1 MRPVPREDVVKLL
14 NTSPS
19 TYVHGSWARVRG
31 GKSKWS
37 WYVGDTGLITQ
48 LEGRNES
55 YLALI
60 PRIASNGAEE
70 GQSRPPHMLVSRRS
84 LADMG
89 TVKDDLY
96 GRFVWK
102 RQTFSAEGFL
112 LVDLNDISI
121 LALLDLLPSSAELTI
136 FRSTSLL
143 SDVEAAKTEEQMAQA
158 HINVGDRVKVVSG
171 PYLNIIGEVRSIKEN
186 EVTVFLSSQ
195 DVVENMTVDAVR
207 AAFRVADYVRILDGQ
222 HQGLV
227 GWVIAVSESERKLR
241 VLDVEAAIEVGASYL

>member
-1 MRPVPREDVVKLL
+1 MEAA
-14 NTSPS
+14 N
-19 TYVHGSWARVRG
+19 
-31 GKSKWS
+31 
-37 WYVGDTGLITQ
+37 I
-48 LEGRNES
+48 
-55 YLALI
+55 
-60 PRIASNGAEE
+60 
-70 GQSRPPHMLVSRRS
+70 
-84 LADMG
+84 
-89 TVKDDLY
+89 
-96 GRFVWK
+96 
-102 RQTFSAEGFL
+102 SAEGFL

-207 AAFRVADYVRILDGQ
+207 AAFRVADYVRILTANTRG
-222 HQGLV
+222 
-227 GWVIAVSESERKLR
+227 
-241 VLDVEAAIEVGASYL
+241 